1 MKKRLTALLCTAAL
15 CVSLLMP
22 SAFAA
27 GTTAGEGE
35 ALQVLAAMGVMNGD
49 EKGNLD
55 LSANVTRAAFTKMA
69 VAASTYRDMATST
82 AHVSP
87 FFGCKIHAL
96 GGGVYQ
102 NRGGCRLDQRLS
114 DGTFRPDS
122 PVYLEQAVNICLKM
136 LGYTDEDFATGT
148 YPYPQLAM
156 YQNLKLNTGLNA
168 KQGQVL
174 TRGDCAKLVYNTLN
188 ATTKDGKVYATT
200 LGYSVD
206 GAGKIDYLSVI
217 NAELQGPI
225 VVGEGSWT
233 SQLGFTPSVV
243 YRNDGESTLSAI
255 TQNDVVYYL
264 EKTKTVWAYHNQ
276 VTGLYE
282 SAEPNRSN
290 PTSVVVSGVS
300 YL

>member
-87 FFGCKIHAL
+87 FSDVKYTHWAAGYIKTAVDAGWINGYL
-96 GGGVYQ
+96 
-102 NRGGCRLDQRLS
+102 

-122 PVYLEQAVNICLKM
+122 RSI
-136 LGYTDEDFATGT
+136 
-148 YPYPQLAM
+148 
-156 YQNLKLNTGLNA
+156 
-168 KQGQVL
+168 
-174 TRGDCAKLVYNTLN
+174 
-188 ATTKDGKVYATT
+188 
-200 LGYSVD
+200 
-206 GAGKIDYLSVI
+206 
-217 NAELQGPI
+217 
-225 VVGEGSWT
+225 W
-233 SQLGFTPSVV
+233 
-243 YRNDGESTLSAI
+243 
-255 TQNDVVYYL
+255 
-264 EKTKTVWAYHNQ
+264 
-276 VTGLYE
+276 
-282 SAEPNRSN
+282 NRR
-290 PTSVVVSGVS
+290 
-300 YL
+300 

>member
-1 MKKRLTALLCTAAL
+1 
-15 CVSLLMP
+15 
-22 SAFAA
+22 
-27 GTTAGEGE
+27 
-35 ALQVLAAMGVMNGD
+35 
-49 EKGNLD
+49 
-55 LSANVTRAAFTKMA
+55 
-69 VAASTYRDMATST
+69 
-82 AHVSP
+82 
-87 FFGCKIHAL
+87 
-96 GGGVYQ
+96 
-102 NRGGCRLDQRLS
+102 
-114 DGTFRPDS
+114 
-122 PVYLEQAVNICLKM
+122 
-136 LGYTDEDFATGT
+136 
-148 YPYPQLAM
+148 M

-225 VVGEGSWT
+225 VVGEG
-233 SQLGFTPSVV
+233 QLDVAAGLYTLCGVPQ
-243 YRNDGESTLSAI
+243 RWESTLSAI

-290 PTSVVVSGVS
+290 LPRLW
-300 YL
+300 YLE